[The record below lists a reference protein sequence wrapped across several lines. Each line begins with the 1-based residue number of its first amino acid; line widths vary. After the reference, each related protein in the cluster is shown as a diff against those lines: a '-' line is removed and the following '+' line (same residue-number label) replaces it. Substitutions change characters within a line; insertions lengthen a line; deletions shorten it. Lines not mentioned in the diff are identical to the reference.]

1 MTITVALAA
10 TSETRFIRRVVVTNR
25 KIFVETGFLA
35 HARQPL
41 NCPKCENLITVN
53 NFTLI

>member
-1 MTITVALAA
+1 MTITVALA
-10 TSETRFIRRVVVTNR
+10 TSETRFIRRFVVTNR

-41 NCPKCENLITVN
+41 NCPKC
-53 NFTLI
+53 

>member
-1 MTITVALAA
+1 MTITVALA
-10 TSETRFIRRVVVTNR
+10 TSETRFIRRFVVTR
-25 KIFVETGFLA
+25 KDFVETGFLA